1 MQDTSTCSICHGTGF
16 VKTENNKVRPCE
28 CRFKH
33 RDINK
38 ELNIPKRYW
47 KASLDNYH
55 PKHISQNKVLLT
67 VKIFVH
73 NFNPEEGKGLTF
85 VGAPGVGKT
94 YLAVATLKALYETK
108 GVRGYFFDTK
118 DLIFRLKH
126 LMEEGKDLKFLKSV
140 LNAPVLVLDDLGS
153 ERLSDWQRE
162 LISYIITYR
171 YNNLKSTIITTN
183 YALQRDEE
191 SSVRISADLASRL
204 GENVVSKIYEMNEI
218 LVIKG
223 SDLRKVKKHSAPL

>member
-1 MQDTSTCSICHGTGF
+1 A
-16 VKTENNKVRPCE
+16 
-28 CRFKH
+28 
-33 RDINK
+33 
-38 ELNIPKRYW
+38 KRYW
-47 KASLDNYH
+47 NANLDTYH
-55 PKHISQNKVLLT
+55 PKNVSQNRALLT
-67 VKIFVH
+67 IRVFVH

-85 VGAPGVGKT
+85 VGSPGVGKT
-94 YLAVATLKALYETK
+94 HLAVATLKAIYEKK
-108 GVRGYFFDTK
+108 GIRGYFFDTK

-126 LMEEGKDLKFLKSV
+126 LMDEGKDTKFLKTV
-140 LNAPVLVLDDLGS
+140 LNSPVLVLDDLGS

-183 YALQRDEE
+183 YSLQREEE

-204 GENVVSKIYEMNEI
+204 GENVVSKIYEMNEL

-223 SDLRKVKKHSAPL
+223 SDLR